1 MKQYKYKS
9 PPRRINMEKR
19 MIVITLFAVLFFI
32 PSASAAITD
41 VNVTYMLNKSYSDV
55 WLGVSTGGYNLIAEK
70 GETYEFRVFV
80 KNGMSNRSMH
90 NLEIIPA
97 DFPFSVN
104 SITPRTIEQIKPME
118 IRIFYVNVT
127 IPPNLISAKYP
138 IKFNLVSEEFPVGVF
153 SLESEIKVVDRIK
166 VELYLFYTFLIL
178 FILTLLFYRKW
189 KQNKK

>member
-9 PPRRINMEKR
+9 PTRKINMKKR
-19 MIVITLFAVLFFI
+19 MIISILFLSLFI
-32 PSASAAITD
+32 IHLSSAAIID
-41 VNVTYMLNKSYSDV
+41 VNVTDISNKSYSDI

-80 KNGMSNRSMH
+80 KNGMANTSMH
-90 NLEIIPA
+90 NLEIIPI
-97 DFPFSVN
+97 DMQFPVN
-104 SITPRTIEQIKPME
+104 SITPKVMDQIKPME

-127 IPPNLISAKYP
+127 IPSNILSTKYP
-138 IKFNLVSEEFPVGVF
+138 IKFGLVSEEFPVGIF

-166 VELYLFYTFLIL
+166 VELYIFYTLLILLIL
-178 FILTLLFYRKW
+178 FLLFYRKW

>member
-1 MKQYKYKS
+1 
-9 PPRRINMEKR
+9 MEKR